1 MSSEGPRNATLPNA
15 SDDPGTSEDF
25 ASDDEFSALFAAFD
39 ETHASAELKS
49 ATLAKI
55 VDAENAGEAP
65 AQLGGKTP
73 VKVIKGSSA
82 RRSKRRALQLIALA
96 ACLAFALV
104 GGTAYATPT
113 AHVQIGS
120 GSSSIDL
127 GVNRFGIAVSAKSD
141 DETLNQRISE
151 SQLDNKPAA
160 EAIEKAVALFDQ
172 TDPTQAVEISV
183 QADDDGQRS
192 YLEDEAERRV
202 QRQSESVS
210 ATQPDSS
217 PETGLPNEPKD
228 DGQPAETS
236 SEQNRG
242 QDADRQPDAGI
253 EPGPASA
260 PGASPQ
266 PSDRSGADSP
276 DGGKPG
282 EQESAPGGNAAGEHG
297 AEADDL
303 CRVLDHLRF
312 RDEAVHRKECGTC
325 VIYCVKQRRHCTA
338 PGPISGNGTV
348 TPPSSYWRWYGWR
361 IHITPATV

>member
-25 ASDDEFSALFAAFD
+25 ASDDEFSALFATFD

-65 AQLGGKTP
+65 AQLGSKTP

-127 GVNRFGIAVSAKSD
+127 GVNCFGIAVSAKSD

-172 TDPTQAVEISV
+172 IEPTQAVEVSV
-183 QADDDGQRS
+183 QSDDDGQKS
-192 YLEDEAERRV
+192 YLEDEAGRQI
-202 QRQSESVS
+202 QRQSEQVS
-210 ATQPDSS
+210 AAQPDSS
-217 PETGLPNEPKD
+217 PETGLPNEPSEPKD

-282 EQESAPGGNAAGEHG
+282 EQESAPGGNAAGE
-297 AEADDL
+297 
-303 CRVLDHLRF
+303 
-312 RDEAVHRKECGTC
+312 
-325 VIYCVKQRRHCTA
+325 
-338 PGPISGNGTV
+338 PGPPQGSGN
-348 TPPSSYWRWYGWR
+348 PQR
-361 IHITPATV
+361 